1 METLINIIIALTL
14 VATVAI
20 SAAIAAT
27 IKVERLQRKL
37 DIIFALAKTRNNTV
51 YEILASED
59 AE

>member
-1 METLINIIIALTL
+1 MDYLLDICIIEFYVALAA
-14 VATVAI
+14 VVVAI
-20 SAAIAAT
+20 KAVLEA
-27 IKVERLQRKL
+27 ERRQRKL